1 MADLLLELFS
11 EEIPARMQA
20 KAEADLGAALEKA
33 LGEAGL
39 SWKTLD
45 TASGPRRLTVFI
57 DGLSERS
64 ADVKE
69 ERKGPKTDAP
79 EKAIEGFMRGAG
91 ITDISQAEIRSDPK
105 KGDFYVAVIETPGRD
120 AVDIIA
126 EAVPAIIRD
135 FHWPKSMRWAKG
147 DLRWVRPLQRIT
159 CVLDGKVVPFEV
171 DGIASGNEVEG
182 HRVHGRGPVRINDR
196 KKYENWLENEGHVRI
211 TRDARREVI
220 LKGIEAVCKKA
231 GLVWVEDKG
240 LLEEV
245 VGLAEWPVVV
255 LGDMDPAFLDLPPEV
270 ITLSM
275 RTHQKYFAVSDAK
288 TGKLAPNF
296 IVVAN
301 IAAADGG
308 KKIAEGNARVL
319 SARLEDA
326 RFFWELDKAKPLDEM
341 AEKLSTIAFKA
352 ELGSLGDK
360 VERVAALARELAP
373 KVGADPDLTERAA
386 RLAKADLVS
395 EMVGEFPELQGVM
408 GRYYALEAG
417 EPAAVAD
424 AIRDHYKPQGPS
436 DSVPTDPVGIAV
448 ALADKLDTLVGFWA
462 IDEKPTGSKDPFAL
476 RRAALG
482 VVRIVLESK
491 ARIELISCFDRAFVL
506 FKAVWIWNR
515 VNLVSPKIPF
525 ALIDGDFCYIW
536 PQKKLV
542 RPVYG
547 KAEFECALA
556 AAENHNSE
564 TYLWAGAP
572 SSDSELLQ
580 NVSVEI
586 DGRSETIDLWVWDL
600 DPNQS
605 SFSQSSEHVV
615 QPFGEKGKSDLLSF
629 FADRLKQYLRDQG
642 QRHDLIDAV
651 FALGEDDLVLI
662 TRRVE
667 ALGAFLDTE
676 DGANLL
682 AGYKRAANILKAEEK
697 KGDLPEAGSLDAK
710 LIAKGPTEEQALAK
724 ALADVQAAI
733 EAPLKQEDF
742 TGAMAELA
750 KLRAPVDAFF
760 EAVMVN
766 DADEKIRANRLAL
779 LASIRETLHRV
790 ADFSR
795 IDG

>member
-1 MADLLLELFS
+1 MADLILELFS

-20 KAEADLGAALEKA
+20 KAESDLGTALEKA

-39 SWKTLD
+39 NWSKLE
-45 TASGPRRLTVFI
+45 TASGPRRLTVFM
-57 DGLSERS
+57 DGLTERS

-69 ERKGPKTDAP
+69 ERKGPKVGAP
-79 EKAIEGFMRGAG
+79 DKAVEGFLRGAG
-91 ITDISQAEIRSDPK
+91 LSDISQAEVRSDPK

-120 AVDIIA
+120 ATDIIA
-126 EAVPAIIRD
+126 EAVPAIIRG
-135 FHWPKSMRWAKG
+135 FHWPKSMRWGTG
-147 DLRWVRPLQRIT
+147 DLRWVRPLQRIV

-171 DGIASGNEVEG
+171 DGISSGDETEG
-182 HRVHGRGPVRINDR
+182 HRVHGRGPFKVTFR
-196 KKYENWLENEGHVRI
+196 KDYESQLSGAGHVKL

-220 LKGIEAVCKKA
+220 LAGIEKVCAEA
-231 GLVWVEDKG
+231 GLEWIEDKG

-255 LGDMDPAFLDLPPEV
+255 LGDMDPAFLALPPEV
-270 ITLSM
+270 IQLSM
-275 RTHQKYFAVSDAK
+275 RTHQKYFAVNDRK

-301 IAAADGG
+301 IEAADGG
-308 KKIAEGNARVL
+308 KKLAEGNSRVL
-319 SARLEDA
+319 SARLDDG
-326 RFFWELDKAKPLDEM
+326 RFFWEKDKATPLEDM

-360 VERVAALARELAP
+360 VERVAALAHELAP
-373 KVGADPDLTERAA
+373 KVGADPGLAERAA

-482 VVRIVLESK
+482 VVRITLANDLRLGFQGILGMSDFEFQNQK
-491 ARIELISCFDRAFVL
+491 GLQISDGPFVGL
-506 FKAVWIWNR
+506 T
-515 VNLVSPKIPF
+515 
-525 ALIDGDFCYIW
+525 
-536 PQKKLV
+536 KL
-542 RPVYG
+542 
-547 KAEFECALA
+547 
-556 AAENHNSE
+556 
-564 TYLWAGAP
+564 
-572 SSDSELLQ
+572 
-580 NVSVEI
+580 
-586 DGRSETIDLWVWDL
+586 
-600 DPNQS
+600 
-605 SFSQSSEHVV
+605 
-615 QPFGEKGKSDLLSF
+615 
-629 FADRLKQYLRDQG
+629 ADRLKQHLRDEG

-697 KGDLPEAGSLDAK
+697 KGDLPADLSVNDA
-710 LIAKGPTEEQALAK
+710 LIAKGPAEEKALAK
-724 ALADVQAAI
+724 ALSDVEAAI
-733 EAPLKQEDF
+733 ENPLKSEDF
-742 TGAMAELA
+742 TAAMAELA
-750 KLRAPVDAFF
+750 KLRGPVDAFF

-766 DADEKIRANRLAL
+766 DEDSAVRANRLAL
-779 LASIRETLHRV
+779 LTKIRGTLHRV

>member
-1 MADLLLELFS
+1 MADLILELFS

-20 KAEADLGAALEKA
+20 KAESDLGTALEKA

-39 SWKTLD
+39 NWSKLE
-45 TASGPRRLTVFI
+45 TASGPRRLTVFM
-57 DGLSERS
+57 DGLTERS

-69 ERKGPKTDAP
+69 ERKGPKVGAP
-79 EKAIEGFMRGAG
+79 DKAVEGFLRGAG
-91 ITDISQAEIRSDPK
+91 LSDISQAEVRSDPK
-105 KGDFYVAVIETPGRD
+105 KGDFYVAGIETPGRD
-120 AVDIIA
+120 ATDIIA
-126 EAVPAIIRD
+126 EAVPAIIRG
-135 FHWPKSMRWAKG
+135 FHWPKSMRWGTG
-147 DLRWVRPLQRIT
+147 DLRWVRPLQRIV

-171 DGIASGNEVEG
+171 DGISSGDETEG
-182 HRVHGRGPVRINDR
+182 HRVHGRGPFKVTFR
-196 KKYENWLENEGHVRI
+196 KDYESQLSGAGHVKL

-220 LKGIEAVCKKA
+220 LAGIEKVCAEA
-231 GLVWVEDKG
+231 GLEWIEDKG

-255 LGDMDPAFLDLPPEV
+255 LGDMDPAFLALPPEV
-270 ITLSM
+270 IQLSM
-275 RTHQKYFAVSDAK
+275 RTHQKYFAVNDRK

-301 IAAADGG
+301 IEAADGG
-308 KKIAEGNARVL
+308 KKLAEGNSRVL
-319 SARLEDA
+319 SARLDDG
-326 RFFWELDKAKPLDEM
+326 RFFWEKDKATPLEDM

-360 VERVAALARELAP
+360 VERVAALAHELAP
-373 KVGADPDLTERAA
+373 KVGADPGLAERAA

-436 DSVPTDPVGIAV
+436 DSVPTDPVSIAV

-482 VVRIVLESK
+482 VVRITLANDLRLGFQGILGMSDFEFQNQK
-491 ARIELISCFDRAFVL
+491 GLQISDGPFVGL
-506 FKAVWIWNR
+506 T
-515 VNLVSPKIPF
+515 
-525 ALIDGDFCYIW
+525 
-536 PQKKLV
+536 KLS
-542 RPVYG
+542 
-547 KAEFECALA
+547 L
-556 AAENHNSE
+556 
-564 TYLWAGAP
+564 
-572 SSDSELLQ
+572 DSL
-580 NVSVEI
+580 
-586 DGRSETIDLWVWDL
+586 
-600 DPNQS
+600 
-605 SFSQSSEHVV
+605 
-615 QPFGEKGKSDLLSF
+615 DLLSF
-629 FADRLKQYLRDQG
+629 FADRLKQHLRDEG

-697 KGDLPEAGSLDAK
+697 KGDLPADLSVNDA
-710 LIAKGPTEEQALAK
+710 LIAKGPAEEKALAK
-724 ALADVQAAI
+724 ALSDVEAAI
-733 EAPLKQEDF
+733 ENPLKSEDF
-742 TGAMAELA
+742 TAAMAELA
-750 KLRAPVDAFF
+750 KLRGPVDAFF

-766 DADEKIRANRLAL
+766 DEDSAVRANRLAL
-779 LASIRETLHRV
+779 LTKIRGTLHRV

>member
-1 MADLLLELFS
+1 MADLILELFS

-20 KAEADLGAALEKA
+20 KAESDLGTALEKA

-39 SWKTLD
+39 SWSNLE
-45 TASGPRRLTVFI
+45 TASGPRRLTVFME
-57 DGLSERS
+57 GLTERS

-69 ERKGPKTDAP
+69 ERKGPKVGAP
-79 EKAIEGFMRGAG
+79 DKAVEGFLRGAG
-91 ITDISQAEIRSDPK
+91 LSNISQAQVRSDPK

-120 AVDIIA
+120 ATDIIA
-126 EAVPAIIRD
+126 EAVPAIIRG
-135 FHWPKSMRWAKG
+135 FHWPKSMRWG
-147 DLRWVRPLQRIT
+147 TGELRWVRPLQRVV
-159 CVLDGKVVPFEV
+159 CLLDGKVVPFEV
-171 DGIASGNEVEG
+171 DGISSRDETEG
-182 HRVHGRGPVRINDR
+182 HRVHGRGPFKITSR
-196 KKYENWLENEGHVRI
+196 KDYESQLSDAGHVKL

-220 LKGIEAVCKKA
+220 LAGIEKVCAEA
-231 GLVWVEDKG
+231 GLEWIEDKG

-255 LGDMDPAFLDLPPEV
+255 LGDMDPAFLALPPEV
-270 ITLSM
+270 IQLSM
-275 RTHQKYFAVSDAK
+275 RTHQKYFAVNDKK

-301 IAAADGG
+301 IDATDGG
-308 KKIAEGNARVL
+308 KKLAEGNSRVL
-319 SARLEDA
+319 SARLDDG
-326 RFFWELDKAKPLDEM
+326 RFFWEKDKATSLEEM

-373 KVGADPDLTERAA
+373 KVGADPDLAERAA

-417 EPAAVAD
+417 EPDSVAD

-482 VVRIVLESK
+482 VVRITLANDLRLRFQSVLGMSDFEFQNQK
-491 ARIELISCFDRAFVL
+491 GLQISDGQFV
-506 FKAVWIWNR
+506 
-515 VNLVSPKIPF
+515 
-525 ALIDGDFCYIW
+525 G
-536 PQKKLV
+536 QTKLS
-542 RPVYG
+542 
-547 KAEFECALA
+547 L
-556 AAENHNSE
+556 
-564 TYLWAGAP
+564 
-572 SSDSELLQ
+572 DSL
-580 NVSVEI
+580 
-586 DGRSETIDLWVWDL
+586 
-600 DPNQS
+600 
-605 SFSQSSEHVV
+605 
-615 QPFGEKGKSDLLSF
+615 DLLSF
-629 FADRLKQYLRDQG
+629 FADRLKQHLRDEG

-697 KGDLPEAGSLDAK
+697 KGDLPADLSVDDV
-710 LIAKGPTEEQALAK
+710 LITKGPAEEKALAK
-724 ALADVQAAI
+724 ALSDVEAAI
-733 EAPLKQEDF
+733 EGPLKSEDF
-742 TGAMAELA
+742 TAAMAELA
-750 KLRAPVDAFF
+750 KLRGPVDAFF

-766 DADEKIRANRLAL
+766 DEDSAVRANRLAL
-779 LASIRETLHRV
+779 LTKIRGTLHCV